1 MAKIDLPDLFTR
13 KELESARTKGELVGM
28 AKGAVL
34 GVAGMLVLKV
44 IGWIPAVAVIGIGGF
59 VLYKLFS
66 RPSSSS

>member
-13 KELESARTKGELVGM
+13 KELESARTKGELMGM

-66 RPSSSS
+66 RPSSGS

>member
-13 KELESARTKGELVGM
+13 KELEGARTKGELVGM

>member
-13 KELESARTKGELVGM
+13 NELESARTKGELMGM

>member
-13 KELESARTKGELVGM
+13 KELESARTKGELMGM

>member
-13 KELESARTKGELVGM
+13 KELESARTKGEVVGM